1 MRHTRSTTHLFS
13 FVRKAA
19 GLLVRSV
26 HFLGMDIVNCY
37 GLGLEGSVGHEEV
50 DNGQGLF
57 RFSLSRSSSCS
68 KGNVWLFQF
77 SLAAFIFI

>member
-1 MRHTRSTTHLFS
+1 
-13 FVRKAA
+13 
-19 GLLVRSV
+19 
-26 HFLGMDIVNCY
+26 MDIVNFY

>member
-1 MRHTRSTTHLFS
+1 
-13 FVRKAA
+13 
-19 GLLVRSV
+19 
-26 HFLGMDIVNCY
+26 MDIVNCY